1 MSSARTLSG
10 AVLAACLVA
19 GLAGCG
25 GQADKD
31 KAAETPQTP
40 LLPASAPPSSAKPT
54 PKPVDPTTA
63 AKTKIMADYKAYIAD
78 RSHGTVTNKPSYP
91 YEKFMTGNALSAL
104 KSSVGGMYLI
114 ESKFGGSITF
124 IKGRV
129 AVINLKAKPAT
140 ATVYACVIDDLTLT
154 SKKGEVRKS
163 GGIRLSNHDQV
174 VLIGGRWKVTETQTN
189 KPQDP
194 GCA

>member
-25 GQADKD
+25 GADKD

-40 LLPASAPPSSAKPT
+40 LLPASAPPSSATPT

-63 AKTKIMADYKAYIAD
+63 AKTKILADYKAYVAAKSSGMVSN
-78 RSHGTVTNKPSYP
+78 RPSYP
-91 YEKFMTGNALSAL
+91 FEQHMTGNALSAM
-104 KSSVGGMYLI
+104 KSQMGGMYLI
-114 ESKFGGSITF
+114 ETKYGGNIIF
-124 IKGRV
+124 VKGRV
-129 AVINLKAKPAT
+129 AALNLKAKPAT
-140 ATVYACVIDDLTLT
+140 ATVYGCVISNLT
-154 SKKGEVRKS
+154 SRSKTGKVRKD
-163 GGIRLSNHDQV
+163 GGLRASTHDQL
-174 VLIGGRWKVTETQTN
+174 VLVGGTWKVTENQSN

>member
-63 AKTKIMADYKAYIAD
+63 AKAKIMADYKTYVGW
-78 RSHGTVTNKPSYP
+78 RSAGVVSNRPSYP
-91 YEKFMTGNALSAL
+91 FEQYMTGNSLQVV
-104 KSSVGGMYLI
+104 KSLMGGMYLI
-114 ESKFGGSITF
+114 GTKYGGSMTF
-124 IKGRV
+124 VKGRV
-129 AVINLKAKPAT
+129 AAVNLKAKPAT
-140 ATVYACVIDDLTLT
+140 ATVYGCVIDDLTAT
-154 SKKGEVRKS
+154 NKQGKVRRS
-163 GGIRLSNHDQV
+163 GGSQMSTRDQL
-174 VLIGGRWKVTETQTN
+174 VLVGGRWKVTETQTN
-189 KPQDP
+189 TPESP